1 VPAPHA
7 AAGAAKRAG
16 AARRAAVRRNRERQE
31 KRMSMP
37 RFAIQRP
44 IMMAMICSIVVL
56 LGAISLTRLP
66 VDLLPDIQQPTITVR
81 MNYPGVG
88 PLEME
93 ELITRPLE
101 QALSATAGL
110 EQLNSNSSEGN
121 SNLRLNF
128 SWGTDLSEAMNDMRT
143 RIDRVRGRL
152 PEDADPPTI
161 FKFDSNSAPIMGLGV
176 EGDYDR
182 VTLREM
188 AENILSPR
196 LERVPGVASVTVN
209 GGLRRQI
216 HVELSKEKIQALD
229 LSVDRVVNLLKK
241 ENQNIPLGEIYRG
254 DMTYLVRSQGQ
265 FSDLDQIRD
274 LVVLTKGAVPVYMKD
289 IAEVKDATEDVRSV
303 LRINGRSA
311 VRMNVQKQ
319 SGTNTVQIAELV
331 RKEVDRINREVQGV
345 KLTVIDDSARFIE
358 RSINA
363 VKEHV
368 MIGSVLV
375 IFIIFLFLRNFRS
388 TLIVAT
394 SIPISVIGTFALL
407 YFSGLT
413 LNTMTFGGLALGV
426 GMVVDAAIVVLE
438 NSFRHMEHHGKDRL
452 TASIDGSEEV
462 WSAILSS
469 ILTHIAVF
477 VPLLFLTGVS
487 SIMFRQ
493 LSVVVVFSLLMSLF
507 VAVTLVPVL
516 CSKLLVLPPPA
527 DQRSGLGG
535 RLYTFSERALEKMD
549 DGYRR
554 LIHLALAHRP
564 TVVAISVASV
574 IAAMVILPTIPTELS
589 TQADEGQVNVS
600 VELAIGTRVERTDA
614 VLQRL
619 EQMLPTLVPEAR
631 DIIVNGGG
639 GQGPGFGPGGGSGHR
654 GNLQIML
661 TPKDE
666 RKRSSEQIASELR
679 RQLSGLPGVI
689 IRANAWG
696 GNNQMARFL
705 SGGQNGGGRLAL
717 EIRGEDLDDARRL
730 AQGAKSLMD
739 TTPGVADARVGRDEG
754 RPELAVHVDRP
765 KAALLGLTV
774 TDIANTIRTNV
785 AGTQAAMY
793 REKGNEYPIV
803 VRLREEE
810 RQQISDVHDVLVNTT
825 MGQVMPAKNLV
836 TVANETGPV
845 QIERKNQ
852 QRIVTVS
859 AEPETTLSEAV
870 KAVEARLPELGVP
883 QEFNV
888 GFGAE
893 VEEQAKAFNQLR
905 MVLILALV
913 LVYAVMASQYE
924 SLRDPFIIMFS
935 VPTAAIGVVLALK
948 LTGTSFNMQAYIG
961 IIMLAGIVVSNG
973 ILLVDYTN
981 VLRRRDG
988 LPLREAVELAGRT
1001 RLRPILMT
1009 SIATALGLVP
1019 MSLGI
1024 GEGSEL
1030 QVPLARVV
1038 IGGLTTSLLIT
1049 LVLVPTVYTI
1059 FEEGFSAF
1067 RKRPQETKPAL

>member
-1 VPAPHA
+1 
-7 AAGAAKRAG
+7 
-16 AARRAAVRRNRERQE
+16 
-31 KRMSMP
+31 MSIP
-37 RFAIQRP
+37 RFAIHRP
-44 IMMAMICSIVVL
+44 IMMAMICSIVIL
-56 LGAISLTRLP
+56 LGGISLTRLP

-81 MNYPGVG
+81 VNYPGVG

-110 EQLNSNSSEGN
+110 ERINSTSQEGSSM
-121 SNLRLNF
+121 LRLNF
-128 SWGTDLSEAMNDMRT
+128 AWSLDLNEAMNDIRT

-152 PEDADPPTI
+152 PEDAEPPTI
-161 FKFDSNSAPIMGLGV
+161 FKFDSNSQPIMGIGV
-176 EGDYDR
+176 EGNYDR

-229 LSVDRVVNLLKK
+229 LSVDRIVNIVKT

-254 DMTYLVRSQGQ
+254 DMSYLVRSQGQ
-265 FSDLDQIRD
+265 FSNLDQIRD
-274 LVVLTKGAVPVYMKD
+274 LVVMTKAGVPVYIKD
-289 IAEVKDATEDVRSV
+289 IADVKDSTEDIRSV
-303 LRINGRSA
+303 MRINGKPG
-311 VRMNVQKQ
+311 VRMQVQKQ

-331 RKEVDRINREVQGV
+331 RAEVERVNREVPGV
-345 KLTVIDDSARFIE
+345 HLSVIDDSARYIE

-375 IFIIFLFLRNFRS
+375 IVVIFMFLRNFRS
-388 TLIVAT
+388 TLIVCT

-407 YFSGLT
+407 YFSGMT

-426 GMVVDAAIVVLE
+426 GMIVDAAIVVLE

-452 TASIDGSEEV
+452 TASVDGSEEV
-462 WSAILSS
+462 WSAILAS

-516 CSKLLVLPPPA
+516 CSKLLVLPPPPEK
-527 DQRSGLGG
+527 RSGIGG
-535 RLYTFSERALEKMD
+535 RLYTLSERALDAMD

-564 TVVAISVASV
+564 TVIGLAVASV
-574 IAAMVILPTIPTELS
+574 VAAIVILPSIPTELS
-589 TQADEGQVNVS
+589 TQTDEGQVNVN

-619 EQMLPTLVPEAR
+619 EQMVEQLVPER
-631 DIIVNGGG
+631 QTIIVSGGG
-639 GQGPGFGPGGGSGHR
+639 GQGPGFGPGGGSTHR
-654 GNLQIML
+654 GQMQIML

-666 RKRSSEQIASELR
+666 RKRTSEQIAMDLR

-689 IRANAWG
+689 IRANASG
-696 GNNQMARFL
+696 GNNQMNRFL
-705 SGGQNGGGRLAL
+705 SGGGNNNFGGRLAL
-717 EIRGEDLDDARRL
+717 EIRGEDLNDARRL
-730 AQGAKSLMD
+730 AQGAKDLMD
-739 TTPGVADARVGRDEG
+739 ATPGIADARIGRDEG

-774 TDIANTIRTNV
+774 TSIANTIRTNV

-793 REKGNEYPIV
+793 REHGNEYPIV
-803 VRLREEE
+803 VRLREEQ
-810 RQQISDVHDVLVNTT
+810 RQQVGDVQDVLVNTT
-825 MGQVMPAKNLV
+825 SGQAMPAKNLV
-836 TVANETGPV
+836 TVENETGPV

-852 QRIVTVS
+852 QRIITVN
-859 AEPETTLSEAV
+859 AEPETTLSDAV
-870 KAVEARLPELGVP
+870 TAVQQRLPQLGVP
-883 QEFNV
+883 QDFQV

-948 LTGTSFNMQAYIG
+948 LTNTAFNMQAYIG

-988 LPLREAVELAGRT
+988 LPLREAVEMAGRT

-1049 LVLVPTVYTI
+1049 LVLVPTVYTL
-1059 FEEGFSAF
+1059 FEEGW
-1067 RKRPQETKPAL
+1067 RGLLKRDKAPAAPAH

>member
-1 VPAPHA
+1 
-7 AAGAAKRAG
+7 
-16 AARRAAVRRNRERQE
+16 
-31 KRMSMP
+31 MSIP
-37 RFAIQRP
+37 RFAIHRP
-44 IMMAMICSIVVL
+44 IMMTMISSIVIL

-81 MNYPGVG
+81 VNYPGVG

-93 ELITRPLE
+93 ELVTRPLE

-110 EQLNSNSSEGN
+110 EQINSNSSEGN

-128 SWGTDLSEAMNDMRT
+128 AWGLDLNEAMNDMRT
-143 RIDRVRGRL
+143 RIDRVRARL
-152 PEDADPPTI
+152 PEDADPPTL
-161 FKFDSNSAPIMGLGV
+161 FKFDSNSQPIMSIGL
-176 EGDYDR
+176 EGDNYDR
-182 VTLREM
+182 VTLREL
-188 AENILSPR
+188 AEHTLSQR

-229 LSVDRVVNLLKK
+229 LSVDRIVSILKT

-265 FSDLDQIRD
+265 FSNLDQIRD
-274 LVVLTKGAVPVYMKD
+274 LVVLTKAGVPVYVKD
-289 IAEVKDATEDVRSV
+289 IADVRDSTEDIRSV
-303 LRINGRSA
+303 MRINGRPG
-311 VRMNVQKQ
+311 VRMQVQKQ

-331 RKEVDRINREVQGV
+331 RAEIVRINREVPGV
-345 KLTVIDDSARFIE
+345 KLTIIEDSAKFIE

-368 MIGSVLV
+368 MIGSILV
-375 IFIIFLFLRNFRS
+375 IIVIFMFLRNFRS
-388 TLIVAT
+388 TLIVCT

-426 GMVVDAAIVVLE
+426 GMIVDAAIVVLE
-438 NSFRHMEHHGKDRL
+438 NSFRHMEHHGKDRM

-462 WSAILSS
+462 WSAILAS

-477 VPLLFLTGVS
+477 VPLLFLTGIS
-487 SIMFRQ
+487 SLMFRQ

-516 CSKLLVLPPPA
+516 CSKLLVLPPPPEK
-527 DQRSGLGG
+527 RTGFGG
-535 RLYTFSERALEKMD
+535 WLYTLSERALNGMD

-554 LIHLALAHRP
+554 MIHLALAHRP
-564 TVVAISVASV
+564 TVIGLSIASV
-574 IAAMVILPTIPTELS
+574 VAAALILPTIPTEFS
-589 TQADEGQVNVS
+589 TQTDEGQVNVN

-614 VLQRL
+614 VLQRV
-619 EQMLPTLVPEAR
+619 EQMLPTLVPEATG
-631 DIIVNGGG
+631 IIVSGGS
-639 GQGPGFGPGGGSGHR
+639 GQGPGFGGGGFGGGGHR
-654 GNLQIML
+654 GNINIML
-661 TPKDE
+661 TPKDS
-666 RKRSSEQIASELR
+666 RKRSSEQIAMELR
-679 RQLSGLPGVI
+679 RQLLGLPGVV
-689 IRANAWG
+689 IRANASG
-696 GNNQMARFL
+696 GNNQMNRFL
-705 SGGQNGGGRLAL
+705 SGGNNNGGRLAL
-717 EIRGEDLDDARRL
+717 EIRGEDLNEARRL

-739 TTPGVADARVGRDEG
+739 STPGVADARVGRDEG
-754 RPELAVHVDRP
+754 RPELAVRVDRP

-774 TDIANTIRTNV
+774 TSIANTIRTNV

-793 REKGNEYPIV
+793 REHGNEYPIV
-803 VRLREEE
+803 VRLREAE
-810 RQQISDVHDVLVNTT
+810 RQQVSDVQDVLVNTVG
-825 MGQVMPAKNLV
+825 GQAMPAKNLV
-836 TVANETGPV
+836 HVENETGPV
-845 QIERKNQ
+845 MIERKNQ

-859 AEPETTLSEAV
+859 AEPEATLSDAV
-870 KAVEARLPELGVP
+870 KAVQDRLPQLGVS
-883 QEFNV
+883 QDFSV

-988 LPLREAVELAGRT
+988 MPLREAVETAGRT

-1049 LVLVPTVYTI
+1049 LVLVPTVYTL
-1059 FEEGFSAF
+1059 FEEGWKGLWHRGKTGEAA
-1067 RKRPQETKPAL
+1067 PAH